1 MSDIKKHSLIK
12 ELDDLTEA
20 ILNLAQLI
28 QTNSDRIDEITGIV
42 EKLNNENETL
52 RRVVST
58 LMEDNVNHAKFIRE
72 SQKRLASVDN

>member
-1 MSDIKKHSLIK
+1 MSDITKNSLIK
-12 ELDDLTEA
+12 ELDELTEA

-28 QTNSDRIDEITGIV
+28 QNNSDRIDEISGIV

-52 RRVVST
+52 RRVVAT
-58 LMEDNVNHAKFIRE
+58 LMEQNVNHARFIRE

>member
-1 MSDIKKHSLIK
+1 MMEAKHSLIK

-28 QTNSDRIDEITGIV
+28 QTNTDRIDEISGIV

-52 RRVVST
+52 RRVFST
-58 LMEDNVNHAKFIRE
+58 LMEQQVNLAKFIRE
-72 SQKRLASVDN
+72 LQTRLASVDN